1 MTGLPGVFGA
11 AVRRRN
17 VLLMSAIVDL
27 ALPVATEASL
37 VQPPRAKAMMPAMAT
52 PIPLVLIALITA
64 GRMTTR
70 SRRATRSN

>member
-1 MTGLPGVFGA
+1 MAGHLGYTTLVTGLAGGFGP

-52 PIPLVLIALITA
+52 GPRGVQTLALA
-64 GRMTTR
+64 
-70 SRRATRSN
+70 